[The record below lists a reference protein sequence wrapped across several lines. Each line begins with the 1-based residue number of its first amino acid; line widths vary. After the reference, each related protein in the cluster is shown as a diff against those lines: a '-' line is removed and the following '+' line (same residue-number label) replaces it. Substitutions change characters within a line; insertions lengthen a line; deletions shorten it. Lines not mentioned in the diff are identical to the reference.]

1 MIFSDKVQEM
11 IVDTVSLLIQIEQL
25 KDENQKLRNAIQVV
39 REMTDVNNPDSYRSD
54 DREGCL
60 DAVFAEADR
69 AITK

>member
-1 MIFSDKVQEM
+1 MVM
-11 IVDTVSLLIQIEQL
+11 DTVSLLMQIEQL
-25 KDENQKLRNAIQVV
+25 ETENKRFREVIRNI

-60 DAVFAEADR
+60 DAGFAEADR

>member
-1 MIFSDKVQEM
+1 M
-11 IVDTVSLLIQIEQL
+11 DTVSLLMQIEQL
-25 KDENQKLRNAIQVV
+25 ETENKRFREVIRNI
-39 REMTDVNNPDSYRSD
+39 REMTDVNNPDSYRND

>member
-1 MIFSDKVQEM
+1 M
-11 IVDTVSLLIQIEQL
+11 DTVSLLMQIEQL

-39 REMTDVNNPDSYRSD
+39 REMTDVNNPNSYRND

>member
-1 MIFSDKVQEM
+1 MVM
-11 IVDTVSLLIQIEQL
+11 DTVSLLMQIEQL
-25 KDENQKLRNAIQVV
+25 ETENKRFREVIRNI